1 VGDAAAPT
9 VRRPGLVGRD
19 AELAHVARLSAG
31 LGDGPR
37 GLVARGAPGIGKT
50 ALWRAGLE
58 LLRDA
63 GHRLL
68 VSRPAEEEKSLGA
81 GGLVD
86 LFEETHADVAALL
99 RSDDPMVRGRT
110 VLESLRGLA
119 RHGPVVVCID
129 DVQWLD
135 SVSARALRFA
145 LRRLDEEPVGVLATQ
160 RAGPDI
166 PDVLAVRGTFRP
178 GRFDVVELGP
188 LSLGALRRVL
198 AESVESISRPMLAR
212 IHAASGGNPL
222 FAIELARSGWG
233 SAGKPHLPE
242 SLLEILA
249 LRLESVSDVLGPVLE
264 TAAALGSTSV
274 AELRA
279 VLPDTDVETALEEG
293 EAQRLLVVEEDL
305 AVRFAHPLIGSAVY
319 GRTSPLARRS
329 LHAHLARS
337 TAEPELRARHLAL
350 STDDPDATVAEEL
363 ERAAARARSRGAPDV
378 SADFAG
384 HSLRL
389 TPPGEKSA
397 RHRRALLEVEQLAA
411 AGEVRR
417 ALDCSDRLV
426 ASLAPGQGRVEAL
439 VQRAELEDDDRATA
453 ERLLL
458 GALEEAAENQRL
470 RGSVL
475 HRLAQLRRLR
485 IGDVAGAIVCA
496 REALELAESVGDP
509 TLETPS
515 AAYLAHLETLAG
527 RPRRALMGRAVA
539 LESEIGGLP
548 ISVGP
553 RSLLAKH
560 RLWAGDLAGAR
571 SLIALVHAEALRAGN
586 EMKRPQHSYDL
597 TLLECAAGN
606 LFEAE
611 RVVREGTQ
619 AALDAENT
627 YAERELLYPLAL
639 VQALTGQG
647 ERARATSTQLRDE
660 ALRHGVRPLLVRADS
675 VLGLLALSEGDV
687 DGAVVPLVAAVRLLD
702 EMGFAHPGC
711 FPVAID
717 AVEALARSGDLTTA
731 ESVLERLRRQADAV
745 DSACARAGALRAHGI
760 LLLAAGGPR
769 AAETALGRAFE
780 ASERLGFR
788 LEAARAALGRGQ
800 ALLRDGRRTLAAE
813 TLVDARARFAEMG
826 AALWEARAV
835 EELERAAPGR
845 AAGELTSTERSIARL
860 VADGRK
866 NREVAQSL
874 FMSVPTVEA
883 HLTRMYRKLDIRSRS
898 ELTRLVTEGTVTV
911 TDA

>member
-1 VGDAAAPT
+1 MGDAAAPT

-198 AESVESISRPMLAR
+198 GESVESISRPTLAR

-279 VLPDTDVETALEEG
+279 VLPDTDVETALEQG
-293 EAQRLLVVEEDL
+293 EAQGLLVVEEDL

>member
-1 VGDAAAPT
+1 MGDAAAPT

-58 LLRDA
+58 FLRDA

-279 VLPDTDVETALEEG
+279 VLPDTDVETALEQG
-293 EAQRLLVVEEDL
+293 EAQGLLVVEEDL

-426 ASLAPGQGRVEAL
+426 ASLAPGPGRVEAL

-527 RPRRALMGRAVA
+527 RPQRALMGRAVA

>member
-1 VGDAAAPT
+1 
-9 VRRPGLVGRD
+9 
-19 AELAHVARLSAG
+19 
-31 LGDGPR
+31 
-37 GLVARGAPGIGKT
+37 
-50 ALWRAGLE
+50 
-58 LLRDA
+58 
-63 GHRLL
+63 
-68 VSRPAEEEKSLGA
+68 
-81 GGLVD
+81 
-86 LFEETHADVAALL
+86 
-99 RSDDPMVRGRT
+99 M
-110 VLESLRGLA
+110 
-119 RHGPVVVCID
+119 
-129 DVQWLD
+129 
-135 SVSARALRFA
+135 
-145 LRRLDEEPVGVLATQ
+145 
-160 RAGPDI
+160 
-166 PDVLAVRGTFRP
+166 
-178 GRFDVVELGP
+178 
-188 LSLGALRRVL
+188 
-198 AESVESISRPMLAR
+198 
-212 IHAASGGNPL
+212 
-222 FAIELARSGWG
+222 
-233 SAGKPHLPE
+233 
-242 SLLEILA
+242 
-249 LRLESVSDVLGPVLE
+249 
-264 TAAALGSTSV
+264 
-274 AELRA
+274 
-279 VLPDTDVETALEEG
+279 
-293 EAQRLLVVEEDL
+293 
-305 AVRFAHPLIGSAVY
+305 
-319 GRTSPLARRS
+319 
-329 LHAHLARS
+329 
-337 TAEPELRARHLAL
+337 
-350 STDDPDATVAEEL
+350 
-363 ERAAARARSRGAPDV
+363 
-378 SADFAG
+378 
-384 HSLRL
+384 
-389 TPPGEKSA
+389 
-397 RHRRALLEVEQLAA
+397 
-411 AGEVRR
+411 
-417 ALDCSDRLV
+417 
-426 ASLAPGQGRVEAL
+426 
-439 VQRAELEDDDRATA
+439 
-453 ERLLL
+453 
-458 GALEEAAENQRL
+458 
-470 RGSVL
+470 
-475 HRLAQLRRLR
+475 
-485 IGDVAGAIVCA
+485 
-496 REALELAESVGDP
+496 
-509 TLETPS
+509 
-515 AAYLAHLETLAG
+515 
-527 RPRRALMGRAVA
+527 
-539 LESEIGGLP
+539 
-548 ISVGP
+548 
-553 RSLLAKH
+553 LLAKH